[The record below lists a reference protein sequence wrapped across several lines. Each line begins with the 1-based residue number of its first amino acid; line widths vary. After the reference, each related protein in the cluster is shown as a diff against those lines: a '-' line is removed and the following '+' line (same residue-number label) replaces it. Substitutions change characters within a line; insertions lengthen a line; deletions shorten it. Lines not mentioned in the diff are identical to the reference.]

1 LGFVNTISETTLHE
15 VPTFLYAS
23 SSSVYGDFSK
33 IPYKEDEVNLLPN
46 SFYGATKL
54 CNEIIAPTIIK
65 NSSTVARGVR
75 LFTVYGPWGR
85 PDMAYFRI
93 CASAVSDVSFT
104 LFGDGKIERDFTY
117 IDDVVNCCI
126 NLSNELANRNM
137 GYSDIVNIGG
147 GKPISMNSAI
157 EKIML
162 IANKKFDYEITSSNK
177 NDVANYTNWWNFPQQ
192 PFKAVSTGPSSG
204 TLQTAR
210 QDQII
215 RHLRILMDGN
225 EIQEEKG
232 TDYFTKI
239 VAGRNQRGG
248 SILPQTN
255 YIPTFSFQLENN
267 ALQPSGSV
275 NASRIRNFQVEVDV
289 FPLPVNTTYT
299 YDVTIYVENINF
311 FEVVSGMGG
320 LKYAL

>member
-1 LGFVNTISETTLHE
+1 VVGVDNFSDYYSPEFKKLRIANLFANLNINVISCDLGDRASVKELFDCHEFNGVFHFAAQAGVRLTTEENFKYVSSNLLGFVNTISETTLHE

-177 NDVANYTNWWNFPQQ
+177 NDVAKTTADNTYLKSLIGEYIFTDFDTGISQTVNWA
-192 PFKAVSTGPSSG
+192 KDDKI
-204 TLQTAR
+204 
-210 QDQII
+210 QDK
-215 RHLRILMDGN
+215 LRTWI
-225 EIQEEKG
+225 E
-232 TDYFTKI
+232 
-239 VAGRNQRGG
+239 
-248 SILPQTN
+248 
-255 YIPTFSFQLENN
+255 
-267 ALQPSGSV
+267 SV
-275 NASRIRNFQVEVDV
+275 
-289 FPLPVNTTYT
+289 
-299 YDVTIYVENINF
+299 
-311 FEVVSGMGG
+311 
-320 LKYAL
+320 K